1 MLIRAM
7 FLVVFVTTI
16 AQATLYAAGATAK
29 AALQRRATSAARAAT
44 VRGVALAQNAIAV
57 SMKSN
62 APLALP
68 SPATACAVQAGATC
82 AFQATVALVAE
93 SPAPNDAQPCAAAA
107 CAVYLQSNDVVG
119 EGRAMVRV
127 HVAINSPGGDVIAS
141 RDTIVAFRTLR
152 VPPYAIPAGANDATV
167 DALTKTG
174 TGDDGG
180 AAGAGAG
187 TLVNVV
193 YSNGATTIPANV
205 WGTRTEHPRESVP
218 SWDR

>member
-7 FLVVFVTTI
+7 LLVVFVTTI
-16 AQATLYAAGATAK
+16 AQAALYAAGATAK
-29 AALQRRATSAARAAT
+29 AALHRRAAAAARTAT
-44 VRGVALAQNAIAV
+44 ARGSALAQSAIAA
-57 SMKSN
+57 SMKAR
-62 APLALP
+62 APLVLP
-68 SPATACAVQAGATC
+68 SPSSTCVVQAGAVC
-82 AFQATVALVAE
+82 AFEATVTLATQT
-93 SPAPNDAQPCAAAA
+93 PPPNDTQPCAASA

-119 EGRAMVRV
+119 EDRATVRI
-127 HVAINSPGGDVIAS
+127 HVAIGSPGGDAIAS
-141 RDTIVAFRTLR
+141 RDTAVAFRTLR
-152 VPPYAIPAGANDATV
+152 VPPYAIPAGANDATI

-180 AAGAGAG
+180 AAAAGAG

-205 WGTRTEHPRESVP
+205 WGSRTEHPLESVP